1 MWSRTASACCLR
13 RPSWP
18 ASHRRPEAPTM
29 VIRDAH
35 QGDAPALLD
44 IYRPF
49 VMDTS
54 VSFELTPPTV
64 EEFEARIASAQTQW
78 AWLVAEVAGQV
89 VGYAYG
95 SAFRTRAAYRFTVET
110 SAYVHPAH
118 HGRGIAR
125 ALYRALFEVLKE
137 KGYCN
142 AYAGIALPN
151 DASIAFHKSLGFTAV
166 GVFHRAGWKFGKWHD
181 VSWWEAR
188 LQDRPPLV

>member
-1 MWSRTASACCLR
+1 
-13 RPSWP
+13 
-18 ASHRRPEAPTM
+18 M
-29 VIRDAH
+29 VIRDARPD
-35 QGDAPALLD
+35 DAAALLH

-49 VMDTS
+49 VLDTS

-64 EEFEARIASAQTQW
+64 AEFEARITSAQTQW
-78 AWLVAEVAGQV
+78 AWLVAERAGEVA
-89 VGYAYG
+89 GYAYA
-95 SAFRTRAAYRFTVET
+95 SAFRTRAAYRLTVET
-110 SAYVHPAH
+110 SAYVHPDH
-118 HGRGIAR
+118 RGRGIAG
-125 ALYRALFEVLKE
+125 ALYRELFEVLKK

-188 LQDRPPLV
+188 LRDAPLDTP

>member
-1 MWSRTASACCLR
+1 
-13 RPSWP
+13 
-18 ASHRRPEAPTM
+18 M

-49 VMDTS
+49 VLETA

-64 EEFEARIASAQTQW
+64 AEFEARIASAQTHW
-78 AWLVAEVAGQV
+78 AWLVAERAGEVA
-89 VGYAYG
+89 GYAYA

-110 SAYVHPAH
+110 SAYVHPDH
-118 HGRGIAR
+118 RGRGFAG
-125 ALYRALFEVLKE
+125 ALYRELFEVLRE

-151 DASIAFHKSLGFTAV
+151 DASIAFHKSLGFTHV
-166 GVFHRAGWKFGKWHD
+166 GTFHRAGWKFGRWHD

-188 LQDRPPLV
+188 LQDRPPLS

>member
-1 MWSRTASACCLR
+1 MA
-13 RPSWP
+13 
-18 ASHRRPEAPTM
+18 
-29 VIRDAH
+29 VDINIRDARPD
-35 QGDAPALLD
+35 DAAAMLD

-64 EEFEARIASAQTQW
+64 SEFEARIASAQTQW
-78 AWLVAEVAGQV
+78 AWLVAEHAGVVA
-89 VGYAYG
+89 GYAYA

-110 SAYVHPAH
+110 SAYVHPDH
-118 HGRGIAR
+118 RGRGIAG
-125 ALYRALFEVLKE
+125 ALYRELFEVLRE

-151 DASIAFHKSLGFTAV
+151 DASIAFHKSLGFTHV
-166 GVFHRAGWKFGKWHD
+166 GTFHRAGWKFGRWHD

-188 LQDRPPLV
+188 LRDEPPGL